1 MRILITGGAGFIGSH
16 LVERHLEHG
25 DEVNVFDDF
34 STGRRE
40 NLRSVANHPNLT
52 VQTGSVMDE
61 AFTSIQIREC
71 DLVYHLAAAVGVR
84 LVIDDP
90 IGTIE
95 RNICGTMSVLRAAA
109 EFQKPVLI
117 TSTSEVYG
125 KQTTAP
131 FSEDDDLVLGSTSK
145 PRWSYACSKAVD
157 EFLVLA
163 YCRKRRLKGIV
174 ARLFNVVGPRQR
186 SEYGMVTPTL
196 VRLALAEQPLVVFG
210 EGTQTRC
217 FLHVADAVDALT
229 ALAAEPRA
237 YGQVFNVGGAEE
249 ISILDLARRIKRM
262 TGSSASIH
270 TLPYAEAYAPGFED
284 MDRRVPDCTRLN
296 EMVGFAPRFN
306 LDAILDSI
314 IAYERSENERLASA
328 IGIEVAEPK

>member
-16 LVERHLEHG
+16 LAERHLQRG
-25 DEVNVFDDF
+25 DEVDILDDL
-34 STGRRE
+34 STGRLE
-40 NLRSVANHPNLT
+40 NLRSFADHRHLK
-52 VQTGSVMDE
+52 VQIGSVMNE
-61 AFTSIQIREC
+61 EFTSVQVQRC
-71 DLVYHLAAAVGVR
+71 DLVYHLAAAVGVK
-84 LVIDDP
+84 LVINDP

-95 RNICGTMSVLRAAA
+95 RNICGTMCVLRAAA

-117 TSTSEVYG
+117 TSTSEIYG
-125 KQTTAP
+125 KQTRVP
-131 FSEDDDLVLGSTSK
+131 FSEDDDLVFGSTTM
-145 PRWSYACSKAVD
+145 PRWSYACSKAID

-163 YCRKRRLKGIV
+163 YCHKRGLKGIV
-174 ARLFNVVGPRQR
+174 ARLFNIVGPRQT

-196 VRLALAEQPLVVFG
+196 VRQALAEQPLVVFG

-217 FLHVADAVDALT
+217 FLHVVDAVDALI

-249 ISILDLARRIKRM
+249 ISILDLAHRIKAM
-262 TGSSASIH
+262 TGSSTSIR

-296 EMVGFAPRFN
+296 ETISFAPRFD
-306 LDAILDSI
+306 LDATLNSV

-328 IGIEVAEPK
+328 IEIAKPQ